1 MVGRRLAHSQAADPR
16 QVTRGSDMP
25 TPATDTTPYWID
37 STSMPVFKKLSRD
50 ERVDVVIVGGG
61 ITGLTAAY
69 LLTVA
74 GRSVAVLERAR
85 CAQIDTGHTT
95 AHLTMVTDTRL
106 SELVK
111 SFGREHAQAAWDAGL
126 AAISQIDAIV
136 RGEGIDCDFTWVPGY
151 LHAPRDPSKQ
161 KETVDFEGEAEL
173 ATGLGFDARFV

>member
-1 MVGRRLAHSQAADPR
+1 
-16 QVTRGSDMP
+16 MP

-85 CAQIDTGHTT
+85 CAQIDPATRPHT
-95 AHLTMVTDTRL
+95 
-106 SELVK
+106 
-111 SFGREHAQAAWDAGL
+111 
-126 AAISQIDAIV
+126 
-136 RGEGIDCDFTWVPGY
+136 
-151 LHAPRDPSKQ
+151 
-161 KETVDFEGEAEL
+161 
-173 ATGLGFDARFV
+173 